1 MKLVFAPLQFFC
13 DKLWAFMPA
22 ITAKSNFP
30 DYYRTRQAHPG
41 TGDAAMRTLALLM
54 LCSSVGFAQ
63 RMEGY
68 AYVAEIPAS
77 GEFNER
83 IVKQDSLFEW
93 HPGAGQWQFVR
104 KAYASYHK
112 DSVGTGG
119 PGSTDSSVFA
129 TTARMADSL
138 DNFSRLAHAHV
149 SGGAGMAIVG
159 QVWRSVTMT
168 NIGNAYKDVYSGT
181 AFDQEH
187 LLKVDF
193 TGITSIRLVW
203 LWDYVGT
210 GMQQVRVADLA
221 DNNNVLVQ
229 SATFT
234 ADQDPGDSGWL
245 TLPAAFVDA
254 TKRLEFQ
261 GKSTTAGDDPV
272 AKGYILYVK

>member
-1 MKLVFAPLQFFC
+1 MKRLLFLLLLTTPLYAQYEER
-13 DKLWAFMPA
+13 MPA
-22 ITAKSNFP
+22 AWRYGTRPTSGNFIGR
-30 DYYRTRQAHPG
+30 YI
-41 TGDAAMRTLALLM
+41 
-54 LCSSVGFAQ
+54 SVGDTVMVYSETGWQ
-63 RMEGY
+63 T
-68 AYVAEIPAS
+68 
-77 GEFNER
+77 
-83 IVKQDSLFEW
+83 LFI
-93 HPGAGQWQFVR
+93 AV
-104 KAYASYHK
+104 SYHR

-119 PGSTDSSVFA
+119 PGSPPDSSVFA

-138 DNFSRLAHAHV
+138 DNFSRLAHTHV

-168 NIGNAYKDVYSGT
+168 NIGTAYKDVYSGT

-193 TGITSIRLVW
+193 TGVTSVRLVC

-210 GMQQVRVADLA
+210 GTQQVRVADLA
-221 DNNNVLVQ
+221 DNNNVLVECP
-229 SATFT
+229 TFT
-234 ADQDPGDSGWL
+234 ADQDPGDSGWV
-245 TLPAAFVDA
+245 TLPAAFVGA